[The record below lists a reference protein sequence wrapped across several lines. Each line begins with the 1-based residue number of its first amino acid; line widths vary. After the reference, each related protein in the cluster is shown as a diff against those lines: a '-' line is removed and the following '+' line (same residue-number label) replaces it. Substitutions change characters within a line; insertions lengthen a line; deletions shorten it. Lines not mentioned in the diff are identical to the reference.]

1 MVNFSNSLVSALSPK
16 AEVLYKN

>member
-1 MVNFSNSLVSALSPK
+1 MVNFSNSLASALSRK